1 MDNGIQPVKGKW
13 IGCTVCFFR
22 TEANLSSALVQKQ
35 EAEKH
40 PCNKWH
46 AVNKCWSKKL
56 QSILVTNNSLH
67 TQRCEQMPKQEAEKH
82 HCKLSNRQTSQCQE
96 AEKHPRVIAAQIFQ
110 LSWTEEKPELIKR
123 LVVKQKCWITV
134 PCYDTTVLARWQL
147 STRKT
152 PSLETIDKPWCNC
165 RHRSVRLEAIEKS
178 QTAESFLG
186 SVCL

>member
-22 TEANLSSALVQKQ
+22 TDANLSSALVQKQ

-56 QSILVTNNSLH
+56 KSILVTNNSLH

-82 HCKLSNRQTSQCQE
+82 PCKLSNRQTSQCQE

-110 LSWTEEKPELIKR
+110 LSWTEEKSELIKR
-123 LVVKQKCWITV
+123 SGHEEKLDLPFSLCQAKVLNNSAVLWHNCPRKM
-134 PCYDTTVLARWQL
+134 TTVNTQDSKFGNNW
-147 STRKT
+147 
-152 PSLETIDKPWCNC
+152 
-165 RHRSVRLEAIEKS
+165 
-178 QTAESFLG
+178 
-186 SVCL
+186 